1 MGTLHVAD
9 GKQVEMDKLRNIGIM
24 AHIDAGKTTV
34 AERILYYTGRTH
46 RMGNV
51 DDGTT
56 VMDWMDQERERGIT
70 IVSAATSTEWRGH
83 RINLIDTPG
92 HVDFTVEVERSLRV
106 LDGAI
111 ALFCG
116 VGGVEP
122 QSETVWRQAEKYG
135 VPAVAFINKMDRV
148 GADFERVVHEIEH
161 RLAAKPVPVVVPLY
175 EGGQFAGVLDLVT
188 EHAVYYGD
196 EDLGATYREEPI
208 SDSLRPEFERL
219 RDRLIHDVSEE
230 DEGLFE
236 KYCMDQHIAEAELR
250 RAVRAATL
258 SGRIVPVL
266 CGSAL
271 KNKGIQ
277 RLLDAV
283 VDYLPSP
290 ADLPPVVGFRPAEG
304 AGAEA
309 GQSVSR
315 AHSSDETL
323 AALAFKVVT
332 DRHMGQMVYVR
343 VYSGKLEAGSYVYNA
358 TKGKRQRIARL
369 MQMHADRQEKREA
382 LYAGEIGAAVGLA
395 DTTTGDT
402 LCHADHPILLEA
414 IEFPAPV
421 LSVSVAPRSSAEKD
435 RLAHA
440 LACLAQE
447 DPTFTV
453 RWNVETDETVISG
466 MGELHLEVL
475 LERLRRE
482 FTVEPTVGAPKVAYR
497 ETLSRP
503 ARVDY
508 KHVKQTGGHGQYAH
522 VVLEME
528 PLPAGTGFEFVD
540 EVKGG
545 RIPGAYVP
553 AVERGILEAMAA
565 GVVAGSPVVD
575 VLVRLVDGSAH
586 EVDSS
591 DLAFKTCGRMA
602 FREGFLRGA
611 PRLLEPVC
619 SVNVTAPQEFSGPVT
634 GGLCAR
640 RGRITGIES
649 RGQNGTQLI
658 RAVAPLAEMFGYAT
672 ELRSVTAGRGQFDMR
687 FERYE
692 PVPAELAGEIVRAK
706 REERA

>member
-1 MGTLHVAD
+1 MVTFT
-9 GKQVEMDKLRNIGIM
+9 VEEQQRVELNKLRNIGIM

-46 RMGNV
+46 RLGNV

-56 VMDWMDQERERGIT
+56 VMDWMDQEQERGIT
-70 IVSAATSTEWRGH
+70 IVSAATTTYWRGH

-122 QSETVWRQAEKYG
+122 QSEAVWRQAEKYG
-135 VPAVAFINKMDRV
+135 VPAIAFVNKMDRV
-148 GADFERVVHEIEH
+148 GADFERVVNEIEH

-175 EGGQFAGVLDLVT
+175 EGENFVGVMDLVT
-188 EHAVYYGD
+188 EQAVYY
-196 EDLGATYREEPI
+196 EDDDQGATYREEPI
-208 SDSLRPEFERL
+208 QESMREKFAIWRHRL
-219 RDRLIHDVSEE
+219 VHDVSEE
-230 DEGLFE
+230 DERLFE
-236 KYCMDQHIAEAELR
+236 KYCLDEHVSADELR
-250 RAVRAATL
+250 KAIRAATL
-258 SGRIVPVL
+258 SGKIVPVL

-277 RLLDAV
+277 RLMDAV

-290 ADLPPVVGFRPAEG
+290 EDLPPVIGFQVPSGSSE
-304 AGAEA
+304 AGAETIR
-309 GQSVSR
+309 R
-315 AHSSDETL
+315 AHGSDESL

-332 DRHMGQMVYVR
+332 DRHMGKMVYVR
-343 VYSGKLEAGSYVYNA
+343 VYSGALKVGTYVYNA
-358 TKGKRQRIARL
+358 SKGKRQRIGRL
-369 MQMHADRQEKREA
+369 MQMHADRQEKRDF
-382 LYAGEIGAAVGLA
+382 LYSGEIGVAVGLA

-402 LCHADHPILLEA
+402 LCDEADPILLED

-421 LSVSVAPRSSAEKD
+421 LSVSVAPTTNAEKD

-440 LACLAQE
+440 LECLAQE

-453 RWNVETDETVISG
+453 MHNAETEETVISG

-475 LERLRRE
+475 VERLRRE
-482 FTVEPTVGAPKVAYR
+482 FRVSPIVGAPKVAYR

-522 VVLEME
+522 VVMELE
-528 PLPAGTGFEFVD
+528 PLPPGKGFEFLD

-545 RIPGAYVP
+545 RIPGNYIP
-553 AVERGILEAMAA
+553 AIERGVLQAMAE
-565 GVVAGSPVVD
+565 GVFAKSPVVD

-586 EVDSS
+586 DVDSS
-591 DLAFKTCGRMA
+591 DMAFATCARQA

-619 SVNVTAPQEFSGPVT
+619 SVNITMPEEFSGAVT
-634 GGLCAR
+634 GSICSR

-649 RGQNGTQLI
+649 RDHSGTQLV
-658 RAVAPLAEMFGYAT
+658 RAVSPLAGMFGYAT
-672 ELRSVTAGRGQFDMR
+672 ELRSMTAGRGIFDMR

-692 PVPAELAGEIVRAK
+692 PVPGELAEEIVRAK
-706 REERA
+706 RG